1 MVDYILALLVQLS
14 CYFGINYIEVIGDIL
29 ADFYITPKYLSYFI
43 IDNKLLYNIMLEA
56 LSKRFNFN
64 KDNRHRQYV
73 YYILNL
79 IV

>member
-1 MVDYILALLVQLS
+1 MQLS
-14 CYFGINYIEVIGDIL
+14 HYFGINYAKVIGDVL
-29 ADFYITPKYLSYFI
+29 ADFYIIPERLSYFI
-43 IDNKLLYNIMLEA
+43 IDNKLKNNIILKA

-64 KDNRHRQYV
+64 KDKRHRQYV